1 LSSSSN
7 LQRWAQPH
15 SLRQQQ
21 PQQQHGLER
30 QPRGSSAAG
39 SRRSTSSARSSQ
51 A

>member
-15 SLRQQQ
+15 SLRQ
-21 PQQQHGLER
+21 QQQHGLER